1 MRIPQKMGRKGS
13 LKWIQ
18 VLVNTHASIFDREI
32 SADLKL
38 NFDKILWLS
47 PLAKDD
53 YSEYRD
59 EDFLDVLGLIRFSD
73 KLKAFWPKNGPQW
86 DALGRAKEGGA
97 YFLVEAKANIPEIT
111 SSMMASAGASIG
123 LIRKSLGE
131 TADYLGCRYSD
142 LWENGFYQ
150 YVNRLAHLYFL
161 RQVCGVEAYLV
172 FLYFVGDVGHI
183 PTSLEQWQGALSLQK
198 SLLGLQRHRLGNFVA
213 EVFFNADDLQNW

>member
-18 VLVNTHASIFDREI
+18 VLVKTHASILDREI

-38 NFDKILWLS
+38 NFDKISWLS
-47 PLAKDD
+47 PLAEDD

-59 EDFLDVLGLIRFSD
+59 EDFLEVLGLSRYIE
-73 KLKAFWPKNGPQW
+73 KLKTFWPKSGPQW
-86 DALGRAKEGGA
+86 DALGRADEGGP

-111 SSMMASAGASIG
+111 SAMKASSGASIG

-150 YVNRLAHLYFL
+150 YVNRMAHLYFL

-172 FLYFVGDVGHI
+172 FLYFVGDASHI
-183 PTSLEQWQGALSLQK
+183 PTSLEQWQGALRLQK
-198 SLLGLQRHRLGNFVA
+198 SLLGVKRHRFGNFVA
-213 EVFFNADDLQNW
+213 EVFINTDDFLNR